1 MPYLHHAVQLKIKKY
16 TTSQSPRSAMI
27 SGNRVVNVNDVTD
40 LCHSDKVWPA
50 AVRLLD
56 DRDFSMFLLTFS
68 RTHSIKQLKIWN
80 SFQDKIVFAL
90 GFISH
95 KLNSHAMV
103 VFLITWGLASSLQT
117 RYPACA
123 EKHYICFQGMVP
135 TKAWCWAPH
144 ESVVEVG
151 QASSSIQLVEFEKMP
166 VCDMLD

>member
-1 MPYLHHAVQLKIKKY
+1 MLITWLIIVTVIRSGPPQSVCLVIEISVPLK
-16 TTSQSPRSAMI
+16 
-27 SGNRVVNVNDVTD
+27 
-40 LCHSDKVWPA
+40 
-50 AVRLLD
+50 
-56 DRDFSMFLLTFS
+56 FS
-68 RTHSIKQLKIWN
+68 RTHNIKQLKIWN

-95 KLNSHAMV
+95 KLNSHAMP
-103 VFLITWGLASSLQT
+103 VFLITWGFASSLQT

-123 EKHYICFQGMVP
+123 EKHYVCFQGMVP

-151 QASSSIQLVEFEKMP
+151 QASSSIQLIEFEKMP